1 MKEKMK
7 SGREVIKKRDG
18 SERVGKVE
26 EKREWREDW
35 M

>member
-18 SERVGKVE
+18 NKRVGKVE